1 MEGSAEDLG
10 APESWEVADLDQSM
24 KRLNLMLST
33 SNNDSKLSHDSTP
46 ASSSYSAPTISASST
61 GDKLSDDVINQVDQF
76 LLEAIQ
82 NPRERLSVLRI
93 EQEVEKFIRDPNQ
106 QQLEFEQL
114 PTSYLRLAAHRVAQH
129 YSLQSTVLLDNS
141 LPDGSGSRI
150 IVRRSSECKLPVI
163 RLADIPVKLSSESN
177 AVIKVA
183 IKQRPQKQT
192 HVPSNANSNSGKNSN
207 SKSVEE
213 RKEEYSRARARIFS
227 LSSSGGTVGGKPE
240 SESRQQDNSLRG
252 SLGVPRVQDK
262 PVSVSDASSSR
273 GLVESSINT
282 SRARSRTE
290 KEPISSRYRQ
300 SNRVAIFRDR
310 EVERKDPDYD
320 RNYESVVKVA
330 KVAALVSGGGGGGNQ
345 LQCIRLPEQGRYM
358 QRFDPGFGFNGGSYT
373 MQPMY
378 TAVVNYNT
386 EFPQLGS
393 THGPQISSE
402 HQPRPLPQNIP
413 RTWVPQPIPSGY
425 GHPDTMMPPFNP
437 SQVGT
442 HSSSAMYL
450 HSPQYPCQRPGMPF
464 LHHEHVHQ
472 PFAQSTYADAA
483 DRDEV

>member
-24 KRLNLMLST
+24 KRFNLMLSS
-33 SNNDSKLSHDSTP
+33 SNNDSKLSHDSTTP
-46 ASSSYSAPTISASST
+46 SSSSSSYSTPTISASST

-114 PTSYLRLAAHRVAQH
+114 PTSYLRLAAHRMAQH

-163 RLADIPVKLSSESN
+163 RLADIPVKLSSEN
-177 AVIKVA
+177 NGFIKVA

-192 HVPSNANSNSGKNSN
+192 QVPSNANSNSGKNSN
-207 SKSVEE
+207 SRSVEE

-227 LSSSGGTVGGKPE
+227 LSNSGGTVGGKSE

-252 SLGVPRVQDK
+252 SLGVPRFQDK
-262 PVSVSDASSSR
+262 PVSVSDVSSSR
-273 GLVESSINT
+273 GLVESSTNT

-290 KEPISSRYRQ
+290 KEPVSSRYRQ

-310 EVERKDPDYD
+310 EVERNDPDFD
-320 RNYESVVKVA
+320 RNYE
-330 KVAALVSGGGGGGNQ
+330 
-345 LQCIRLPEQGRYM
+345 RYM

-393 THGPQISSE
+393 AHGPQLSTE

-413 RTWVPQPIPSGY
+413 RTWVPQPIPSGIGY
-425 GHPDTMMPPFNP
+425 GHPETMMSPFNP
-437 SQVGT
+437 SQVGA

-472 PFAQSTYADAA
+472 PFAQSHQPPPDATFGLA
-483 DRDEV
+483 RPR